1 MVVPTYESES
11 HMRESEVPECE
22 SLLDLSE
29 YIQSLTTMPH
39 DYGTC
44 VYAMSMAATA
54 AFNHVAGKLGVT
66 GFQASCADLDVL
78 RRTRRI
84 DGPFMIVK
92 GEDAMYPQCDPR
104 RRLSE
109 WLEEISP
116 WLKEQAEKKLSEFKE
131 AHPAVVA
138 HWKKLSKYKG
148 EPNESRKEH
157 DE

>member
-1 MVVPTYESES
+1 MSVPKYESEAQ
-11 HMRESEVPECE
+11 MRESEVPECE

-54 AFNHVAGKLGVT
+54 AFNHVAGKLGAT

-78 RRTRRI
+78 RRARRI
-84 DGPFMIVK
+84 DEPFMIVK
-92 GEDAMYPQCDPR
+92 GGDAIYPQCDPVKNVK
-104 RRLSE
+104 E
-109 WLEEISP
+109 WLQEIKP
-116 WLKEQAEKKLSEFKE
+116 WLKEQAEKKLIEAKG

-138 HWKKLSKYKG
+138 HWENLAKYQEKPSDG
-148 EPNESRKEH
+148 TEV
-157 DE
+157 